1 MAPGLT
7 STLHEVRSGTSI
19 RCKILDASEYC
30 SKGVCAP
37 YWPRSSSG
45 AALRL
50 RSGTLGRSR
59 FGQLERRPPCRVAR
73 TPEHD
78 LSIPA
83 NLGTYVTSIPS
94 PQPGVSGTIAGSVLP
109 LRRAEELIA
118 TLPGVLS
125 VRIVPNDS
133 GAIDEIHV
141 LTTDAVPPKATVRN
155 IESALIAQLGLRVNH
170 RKISI
175 ATTLDAPRAA
185 ELPRGP
191 ESAPTV
197 AGSASVERELVERVS
212 ARQPDATF
220 PAPASVSS
228 LASGRSSGGTSTSL
242 KGGTPSAEG
251 RRLLIFEDV
260 EVRRSRAK
268 GVLCRVTLQRDGVH
282 FVGEAEG
289 QETERSRTELA
300 ARATIQAISQAVTS
314 PSGGERALSLEGAK
328 RIEAFDRE
336 FVFVSVTA
344 RLGRE
349 LVVLTGSCEVRE
361 SAETSS
367 VLAILDATNRW
378 VHLER

>member
-1 MAPGLT
+1 M
-7 STLHEVRSGTSI
+7 
-19 RCKILDASEYC
+19 
-30 SKGVCAP
+30 
-37 YWPRSSSG
+37 
-45 AALRL
+45 
-50 RSGTLGRSR
+50 
-59 FGQLERRPPCRVAR
+59 AR
-73 TPEHD
+73 TQEHA

-133 GAIDEIHV
+133 GAIDEVHV

-175 ATTLDAPRAA
+175 ATTLDAPRASDTPRAA
-185 ELPRGP
+185 E
-191 ESAPTV
+191 AAT
-197 AGSASVERELVERVS
+197 AEREVVSDRVS
-212 ARQPDATF
+212 ARQPEAALGAVA
-220 PAPASVSS
+220 APSMASIGTGASS
-228 LASGRSSGGTSTSL
+228 SL
-242 KGGTPSAEG
+242 KGGGTSAEG
-251 RRLLIFEDV
+251 RRVLIFEDV

-268 GVLCRVTLQRDGVH
+268 GVLCRVTLQRDGSH

-289 QETERSRTELA
+289 QETERSRMELA
-300 ARATIQAISQAVTS
+300 ARATIQAIAQAVTTS
-314 PSGGERALSLEGAK
+314 SGGERALSLEGAK

-361 SAETSS
+361 SAETSA

>member
-1 MAPGLT
+1 MGRGPT
-7 STLHEVRSGTSI
+7 STLHEVRAGTFI
-19 RCKILDASEYC
+19 RYNILGAPKYC
-30 SKGVCAP
+30 
-37 YWPRSSSG
+37 RSG
-45 AALRL
+45 ATSTYWGYPLSAP
-50 RSGTLGRSR
+50 SFWLGCEAGSRSR
-59 FGQLERRPPCRVAR
+59 FALVERRPPCRVAR
-73 TPEHD
+73 TLEHA

-83 NLGTYVTSIPS
+83 NFGTYVTSIPT
-94 PQPGVSGTIAGSVLP
+94 PPAGVSGMIAGSVLP

-125 VRIVPNDS
+125 VRIVSNDS
-133 GAIDEIHV
+133 GAIDEVHV

-185 ELPRGP
+185 DVPRAAEVRAAEREVEVDRVSVRPP
-191 ESAPTV
+191 ESALADAPT
-197 AGSASVERELVERVS
+197 
-212 ARQPDATF
+212 
-220 PAPASVSS
+220 APAASAAPGASMATGSSTVVSS
-228 LASGRSSGGTSTSL
+228 GSEA
-242 KGGTPSAEG
+242 AEG
-251 RRLLIFEDV
+251 RRVLIFEDV

-268 GVLCRVTLQRDGVH
+268 GVLCRVTLQRAGSH

-289 QETERSRTELA
+289 QETERSRMELA
-300 ARATIQAISQAVTS
+300 ARATLQAIMQAVATT
-314 PSGGERALSLEGAK
+314 SGGERALALEGAK

-336 FVFVSVTA
+336 FVLVSVTA

-349 LVVLTGSCEVRE
+349 LVVLTGSCELRE
-361 SAETSS
+361 SAETSA